1 MLLKFNYSI
10 GEDGTLV
17 FWNLKTGARAEP
29 EAAVFFFFFFQVK
42 GIDNIPF
49 SQHRTIDWQSA
60 N

>member
-29 EAAVFFFFFFQVK
+29 EAAVFFFFKLKASVTSLFLS
-42 GIDNIPF
+42 IEP
-49 SQHRTIDWQSA
+49 
-60 N
+60 